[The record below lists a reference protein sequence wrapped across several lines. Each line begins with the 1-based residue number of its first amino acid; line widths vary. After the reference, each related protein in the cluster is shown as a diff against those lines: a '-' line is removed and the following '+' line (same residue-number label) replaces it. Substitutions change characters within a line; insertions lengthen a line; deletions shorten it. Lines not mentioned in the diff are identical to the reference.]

1 MMRNFMCYRDDL
13 PVLDAMTW
21 ALWGEARLKSDD
33 ELIALGAQEMEV
45 DFIFVLD
52 GQDYRII
59 RKRAKGKRVGQSWLD
74 FQVRHNGG
82 WKVLNPGMGVRETQ
96 AAITSTLRM
105 GYDIFANS
113 AYLRQGH
120 ADEFTKKEPGRR
132 KQVLADILGLDIYER
147 LEIGSKERARTLDGQ
162 VKGVEGQIAE
172 LQRQA
177 EKQAA
182 YAELVA
188 AQERQVEQ

>member
-1 MMRNFMCYRDDL
+1 
-13 PVLDAMTW
+13 
-21 ALWGEARLKSDD
+21 
-33 ELIALGAQEMEV
+33 ALGAQEMEV
-45 DFIFVLD
+45 DFIFALD

-82 WKVLNPGMGVRETQ
+82 WKVLNPGMGLRETQ
-96 AAITSTLRM
+96 QAITSTLRM
-105 GYDIFANS
+105 DYDVFANS

-132 KQVLADILGLDIYER
+132 KQVLADILGLNIYEQ
-147 LEIGSKERARTLDGQ
+147 LETAAKERARGIDGQ
-162 VKGVEGQIAE
+162 LKGLEGQIGE

-177 EKQAA
+177 DKRAIYIQ
-182 YAELVA
+182 LVA
-188 AQERQVEQ
+188 EQESHVEQISAAVAL